1 MTAGEAAVE
10 AVEDHIIGAWIFVI
24 VTSVLLVPAL
34 WRLLSFLRSE
44 DYKVRRESW
53 LTVRVIVI
61 LVSLTALVTARPI
74 VENSEKVFPGF
85 RGFYPWLSFWFL
97 GQCQVFAGSLRN
109 NATHALLGTAL
120 MVLFLSYGLQLL
132 MPGGAGLVERDVV
145 IFGGPLL
152 PGGYNAPTTIIL
164 GMIFVYTEQLL
175 QLDPT
180 TKTMLLAL
188 FSGAFIDFMN
198 PNHEDNKEIFYGA
211 PINSRW
217 KFNARGSVALTAYSI
232 LGAVALAALAIP
244 VFRPWR
250 RASRDWVSAHHQ
262 LATWYREVAVD
273 TMGTLRHL
281 VEYLAQDD
289 ASALSIDIDLV
300 QLDIN
305 KLGAR
310 RAEADRLMP
319 AAEWEIW
326 GRASLRRRLGEMKRF
341 SALLRDM
348 RQVLRLLS
356 EQCRVATS
364 DDLAGLK
371 DPKVVESLLEF
382 QQRCVEGLEALL
394 NRDSTADSRKEAC
407 KEAAEEA
414 DSLLVEALKRLQG
427 KEHAMQ
433 AAYSTEMSI
442 IDNLRRWPCTVL
454 QVLEVETPDMEELT
468 DAHSWHWH
476 HILKPPKVCC
486 KLERHLTALR
496 CLLSWSIALA
506 WCIERRNYSST
517 CLVTVSFLFSSSVGS
532 LREITIQ
539 RVTGVALGVV
549 CGNLPAT
556 LLQYGEGGK
565 KLPRFKDMPQYL
577 VSYLILLVIPLS
589 LSVHGSI
596 SSSVKNGYVY
606 FLWTGFM
613 VAIAITHLMNEYM
626 DDPTDLSPSLFM
638 TVMDNICASLILL
651 AVDMSFAVYITGTTG
666 ERATWS
672 LSAAYEAVSDIVV
685 AVSSGNFTDLHEP
698 ASKLDQSIKMA
709 RKFDEEMQKEDPLL
723 MPAFLSKSYDA
734 NMVSRLLDELDVLYI
749 AARAFGASATRLD
762 DSQES
767 AVSDLLPPTMAKLA
781 TLYASALSAL
791 LLGGKT
797 RSKRVQKASAS
808 LGAAAKTV
816 SLEQKALN
824 PKLSVSTV
832 DAVIEALKESEEAH
846 VELETGLDEA
856 TLQEAPA
863 GVKESVSSQAARHS
877 LLGAAATFN
886 TSMQRTH
893 TLLQAFAASRGKAE
907 ALNAPET
914 LEGKV
919 KRPFPRA
926 DTAAF
931 LATKSTKSPKTPQK
945 AAGLWKPKEPD
956 QATIMERDLQEA
968 RTAELQDKSGRSAER
983 ASKTSSR
990 DSDTIEFL

>member
-486 KLERHLTALR
+486 KLERHLTSLR
-496 CLLSWSIALA
+496 CLVSWSIALA

-517 CLVTVSFLFSSSVGS
+517 CLVVVSFLFTSSIGS
-532 LREITIQ
+532 LREVTIQ
-539 RVTGVALGVV
+539 RITGLALGIV

-556 LLQYGEGGK
+556 LLQYGSGGK

-577 VSYLILLVIPLS
+577 VSYLILLLIPLS
-589 LSVHGSI
+589 LSVHGAM
-596 SSSVKNGYVY
+596 SSSVKNAYVY

-613 VAIAITHLMNEYM
+613 VATAIQHLMNEYM
-626 DDPTDLSPSLFM
+626 DNPTDLSPSLFM

-651 AVDMSFAVYITGTTG
+651 AVDMFFAVYITGTTG

-672 LSAAYEAVSDIVV
+672 LSAAYEAVGEIVE
-685 AVSSGNFTDLHEP
+685 AVSSGNFSDLHAP

-709 RKFDEEMQKEDPLL
+709 RQFDEEMQKEDPFL

-734 NMVSRLLDELDVLYI
+734 SMVAKLIDELDILYI
-749 AARAFGASATRLD
+749 ASRAFASSATRLD

-767 AVSDLLPPTMAKLA
+767 AARDLLPPTMAKLA
-781 TLYASALSAL
+781 KLYASALSAL

-797 RSKRVQKASAS
+797 RSQRVKKASAS
-808 LGAAAKTV
+808 LATSKTV
-816 SLEQKALN
+816 SLEADRLN
-824 PKLSVSTV
+824 PIVKVSTAE
-832 DAVIEALKESEEAH
+832 AVISALKDVEETHA
-846 VELETGLDEA
+846 ELETSLDEA
-856 TLQEAPA
+856 TLQEAPI
-863 GVKESVSSQAARHS
+863 GVKESVTSQAARQS
-877 LLGAAATFN
+877 LLGTAATFN
-886 TSMQRTH
+886 ASMQRTH
-893 TLLQAFAASRGKAE
+893 TLLQAFAVTRGKAE
-907 ALNAPET
+907 ALNST
-914 LEGKV
+914 QTIEGGA
-919 KRPFPRA
+919 KRPFPKSN
-926 DTAAF
+926 TVAF
-931 LATKSTKSPKTPQK
+931 LAARGSATPTPKTPMQAK
-945 AAGLWKPKEPD
+945 APVKPREFQPAPKTELD
-956 QATIMERDLQEA
+956 SGGERDLLRNGE
-968 RTAELQDKSGRSAER
+968 TMER
-983 ASKTSSR
+983 
-990 DSDTIEFL
+990 L